1 LPIICF
7 DLDGTLC
14 DSATAE
20 KAACREVVNRIISLG
35 FKPYSVVQVFDTQ
48 YQAYEERY
56 VDLVI
61 SGGLGEKEIR
71 LMQITDTLKAHGVE
85 DRSLAAELS
94 AAHWSTMSR
103 LFTYYPEVPQALEC
117 LRERHRVSLLSNGP
131 SDLQRQKIRALGLDG
146 CFEHVVISGEVG
158 YSKPSREIFE
168 ELLNR
173 INAQPNQVI
182 YIGDNYMKDIVGALG
197 AGLRAVWVNRDGR
210 ERPSH
215 PLKPERTIRD
225 LSELARVLE

>member
-1 LPIICF
+1 MLILCF

-14 DSATAE
+14 NSATAE
-20 KAACREVVNRIISLG
+20 EAACREVVNRIISWG
-35 FKPYSVVQVFDTQ
+35 FEPSRAAQAFDTQ

-61 SGGLGEKEIR
+61 SRGLGEKEIR
-71 LMQITDTLKAHGVE
+71 LMQITDTLKVLGVE
-85 DRSLAAELS
+85 DRGLAAELS

-103 LFTYYPEVPQALEC
+103 LFAYYPEAPQALES
-117 LRERHRVSLLSNGP
+117 LREKYRISLLSNGP

-168 ELLNR
+168 ELLIR
-173 INAQPNQVI
+173 VKAKARQVT

-197 AGLRAVWVNRDGR
+197 AGLRAVWVNRDER

-215 PLKPERTIRD
+215 PLKPERTIKD